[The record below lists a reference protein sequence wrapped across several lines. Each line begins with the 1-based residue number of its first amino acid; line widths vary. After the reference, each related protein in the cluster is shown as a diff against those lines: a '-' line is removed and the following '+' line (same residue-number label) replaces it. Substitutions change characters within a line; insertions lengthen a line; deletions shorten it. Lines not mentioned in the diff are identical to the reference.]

1 MDCLTDGERGALC
14 QEQRSPSPHTPARS
28 PDQRARR
35 RDSYDGRSGHAA
47 AADDRTSRGTASAA
61 AREQADAR
69 RYGDVGLLLG
79 LCAPAP
85 GRAATPDVG
94 AGAGDSEI
102 DSEMGAGDSE
112 MDSDATLALLL
123 KYTHVVGAS

>member
-1 MDCLTDGERGALC
+1 MDCLNDGELGTPF
-14 QEQRSPSPHTPARS
+14 QERRSPSPHTPARS

-35 RDSYDGRSGHAA
+35 RDNYDGRSGHAA
-47 AADDRTSRGTASAA
+47 AADDRSRGTASAA
-61 AREQADAR
+61 TREQADAP

-85 GRAATPDVG
+85 GPAATPDG
-94 AGAGDSEI
+94 A
-102 DSEMGAGDSE
+102 GAGDSE